1 MYLKDP
7 KNGQESVSL
16 TITLATYLPLL
27 ALSIKLALEGNIDP
41 LTNLF
46 FATAALY
53 FGRRIN
59 YGKKVLAEDKTDKK
73 EETT

>member
-7 KNGQESVSL
+7 TNSQPSVSL
-16 TITLATYLPLL
+16 TITIATYLPLL
-27 ALSIKLALEGNIDP
+27 ALAIKTAVEGNMDP

-59 YGKKVLAEDKTDKK
+59 YGKKTLSEDKEKK
-73 EETT
+73 SE

>member
-7 KNGQESVSL
+7 GTDLPSVSL
-16 TITLATYLPLL
+16 TITVATYLPLL
-27 ALSIKLALEGNIDP
+27 GLAIKVATEGNLDP

-46 FATAALY
+46 YATAALY

-59 YGKKVLAEDKTDKK
+59 YGKKTISEDKEKK
-73 EETT
+73 SE